1 MNRPRHLDGGRAWP
15 ASAPLLGLAAALA
28 LAAPAGAQILDGFGG
43 TQTDDPIAI
52 EAEQGIEWRRDDKTY
67 IARGNA
73 RAARGDFAV
82 RADLLTAHYREVA
95 GGGTEI
101 WRLEAEGEVRLTSA
115 KETVFGDRAS
125 YDLDRG
131 VVVMLGDDLKVETP
145 GETVTAEDSLEYWD
159 ERRMVVARGNAVAT
173 RNDDELRADVL
184 TGYFRNDA
192 AGDPMLFRIEA
203 AGNVRV
209 LSGGDTAR
217 GDTAAYD
224 LETEIATLAGS
235 VKITSGDNQLNG
247 EFAEVNLKT
256 GVSRI
261 LGGPG
266 TGPVRGLILPGAG
279 AKPESDAP

>member
-1 MNRPRHLDGGRAWP
+1 MNRREIPAGCRAWP
-15 ASAPLLGLAAALA
+15 ALAPLLGLAAALA
-28 LAAPAGAQILDGFGG
+28 LVTPAGAQILDGFGAA
-43 TQTDDPIAI
+43 QTDDPIAI

-82 RADLLTAHYREVA
+82 SADLLTAHYREVD

-101 WRLEAEGEVRLTSA
+101 WQIEAEGDVRLTSA
-115 KETVFGDRAS
+115 KETVLGDRGS

-131 VVVMLGDDLKVETP
+131 VVVMLGDNLKVETP

-159 ERRMVVARGNAVAT
+159 KQRMVVARGNAVAT

-184 TGYFRNDA
+184 TGYFRSDA

-203 AGNVRV
+203 TGNVRV

-266 TGPVRGLILPGAG
+266 AGPVRGLILPGAG
-279 AKPESDAP
+279 TKPESIAP